1 MMGQLLI
8 KMLMMLFMPLMLM
21 GSAIPMAFSGGM
33 GDVFASE
40 ESKVST
46 DKSTCTSIE
55 SCVNA
60 ALAEENIYKQTAQN
74 ANGCKFFVRVDDS
87 DKLIFSGKG
96 QIDLMVKELGET
108 LASLKN
114 PKENGKNSY
123 LIIIECKK
131 DTSGAVT
138 IGNITVQTSAFT
150 FDKDNYT
157 KLGK

>member
-1 MMGQLLI
+1 MMVQLLI
-8 KMLMMLFMPLMLM
+8 RMLMIFFMPLAML
-21 GSAIPMAFSGGM
+21 GSAIPMAYSGGI
-33 GDVFASE
+33 GEAFAPE
-40 ESKVST
+40 ETRIST
-46 DKSTCTSIE
+46 DESTCVSIE

-74 ANGCKFFVRVDDS
+74 ANGCKFFIRVDDS
-87 DKLIFSGKG
+87 GKVIFFGKG
-96 QIDLMVKELGET
+96 QFDLLAKELGET

-123 LIIIECKK
+123 LITIECKK

-150 FDKDNYT
+150 FDKDNYI
-157 KLGK
+157 KAGK